1 MAFYPSMFQFLF
13 PLIWCSILI
22 CLSSGFP
29 TEESVLPSKGEQ
41 EFGIFRQWMK
51 EYGKKYP
58 NSETAETRYQIFR
71 KNLKYIEETNAK
83 RSGYRLG
90 LNHFADMS
98 SEEFKRVY
106 LRHLPTP
113 NTNNSAAA
121 RSDFVLQVDSC
132 TPPASVDWR
141 QRGVVTPV
149 KNQKRCGS
157 CWAFGTIGAIE
168 SINAIRT
175 GELVSLSEQEL
186 VDCDSV
192 SDGCSG
198 GYTKSAFEWVI
209 KNGGISE
216 GDDYPYTARN
226 GICKASKQNGG
237 RVVKINSY
245 GKVPKSD
252 AALLCAAARQPVTVS
267 LDATFLQHYRDGI
280 FDGGNCE
287 KDSTYTNHAVLIVGY
302 GSKDGKDYWIV
313 KNSWGEN
320 WGMDGYFL
328 MKRNTDSPSGVC
340 SINTKAYFPSI

>member
-1 MAFYPSMFQFLF
+1 MAFSISSKTLFLHL
-13 PLIWCSILI
+13 LIWCSTLI

-41 EFGIFRQWMK
+41 EFGIFRQWM
-51 EYGKKYP
+51 EHGKKYP

-71 KNLKYIEETNAK
+71 RNLKYIEETNAK
-83 RSGYRLG
+83 RSRYHLG

-113 NTNNSAAA
+113 NTNNSAAT
-121 RSDFVLQVDSC
+121 RSDFVLQLDSRR
-132 TPPASVDWR
+132 PPASVDWR
-141 QRGVVTPV
+141 QKGVVTPV
-149 KNQKRCGS
+149 KTQKRCGS
-157 CWAFGTIGAIE
+157 CWVFGTIGAIE

-198 GYTKSAFEWVI
+198 GYTKSTFEWVI

-226 GICKASKQNGG
+226 GICKASKETKPEESKEWRKAEKKSSTAASGIKRRGG
-237 RVVKINSY
+237 SNRKGGVRLCEIRCGAQAISEKTCSVKS
-245 GKVPKSD
+245 
-252 AALLCAAARQPVTVS
+252 AA
-267 LDATFLQHYRDGI
+267 
-280 FDGGNCE
+280 
-287 KDSTYTNHAVLIVGY
+287 
-302 GSKDGKDYWIV
+302 
-313 KNSWGEN
+313 
-320 WGMDGYFL
+320 
-328 MKRNTDSPSGVC
+328 TDCHVRRG
-340 SINTKAYFPSI
+340 T